1 MENEADKA
9 KGKAIIYAEKIAKEK
24 IETYR
29 QCRRIEIEKIRIN
42 DLVKIN
48 SLVNRQDLG
57 TMLSSQFERI
67 YKIEKEKYD
76 KTIRKL

>member
-1 MENEADKA
+1 MENGVYTA
-9 KGKAIIYAEKIAKEK
+9 KGIIYAEKIAKEK

-57 TMLSSQFERI
+57 TMPACQFERM
-67 YKIEKEKYD
+67 YNTEKEKYD
-76 KTIRKL
+76 KAIRKL

>member
-1 MENEADKA
+1 MEKEREKNKKMA
-9 KGKAIIYAEKIAKEK
+9 KGIVYAEKIAKE
-24 IETYR
+24 
-29 QCRRIEIEKIRIN
+29 EIEKTRIN

-67 YKIEKEKYD
+67 YNAEKKKYD